1 MGKLGY
7 TWYPKDWRTDE
18 KVFNLSLEMRGFY
31 REFIDFAYHTNNG
44 FTKNHKYWCRMLGIN
59 KRKFDALFAS
69 LLAVDLIMEKDGEYF
84 IPSVEPR
91 IQLIRGGRKG
101 GKMSKPLPKPIG
113 KLTSKLDS
121 KQIKRE
127 ILKESK
133 GDKLVPSYEE
143 FKAYAFAQN
152 LNTDF
157 TSLKLKYKS
166 WVENDWRDGND
177 RPIKNWKTK
186 LLNTLPYLI
195 KNDAKTFNDR
205 L

>member
-31 REFIDFAYHTNNG
+31 REFIDFAYQNDNS

-143 FKAYAFAQN
+143 FKAYAMAQN
-152 LNTDF
+152 LQTDY
-157 TSLKLKYKS
+157 SRLKLKYDS
-166 WVENDWRDGND
+166 WVVNEWKDGND
-177 RPIKNWKTK
+177 KPIKNWKSK
-186 LLNTLPYLI
+186 LLNTLPHLNGKSNNKKI
-195 KNDAKTFNDR
+195 QI
-205 L
+205 